1 MHGKTD
7 GWTKKFVEAASR
19 RLIAKHEK
27 YRSKA
32 ETFFLFSNK
41 KLWISIIILQKYK
54 YKIFLPIKHIQPI
67 PGLCN

>member
-32 ETFFLFSNK
+32 ETFFF
-41 KLWISIIILQKYK
+41 
-54 YKIFLPIKHIQPI
+54 IQ
-67 PGLCN
+67 